1 LDTPSP
7 SQLLKWF
14 EEAGQGDGVVV
25 QEAMGAEDSSEA
37 VGQSGHGQGVDASGQ
52 RIAHT

>member
-1 LDTPSP
+1 LQKWLD
-7 SQLLKWF
+7 K
-14 EEAGQGDGVVV
+14 ARQGDGVVV

-52 RIAHT
+52 GIAHT